1 MCKKSVKFTLIMKI
15 SIKRFNEPD
24 IWMDRF
30 QMMAVTVDSARLAGA
45 KPLQR

>member
-1 MCKKSVKFTLIMKI
+1 MKI

-24 IWMDRF
+24 IWIDRF
-30 QMMAVTVDSARLAGA
+30 QMMAVTVDIDSARLAGA